1 MGAFRPPFDSKDH
14 TDERAR
20 ATVRMERK
28 MTREMTGAEMVIE
41 ALAEQGVE
49 HLFGYP
55 GGAVLPIYDAL
66 FQQQRVQHIL
76 VRHEQGA
83 VHAAEGYARSTGK
96 VGAVLVTSGPGATN
110 AVTGLTDAL
119 MDSIPLVCITGQ
131 VPTHLIGNDAFQ
143 ECDTVG
149 ITRPCTKHNY
159 LVKNVADLPRILH
172 EAFYIART
180 GRPGP
185 VVVDIPKDV
194 QFATGLYDGAKSIE
208 HKTYKPRVKGDLN
221 RIRDAIDLMRHAKR
235 PLFYTG
241 GGVINSG
248 PAASQLLRE
257 LVKLTGFPITSTLMG
272 LGAFPA
278 ADPQWL
284 GMLGMHGTFEA
295 NWSMHDCDVMV
306 CIGARFDDRITGR
319 LDAFAPH
326 SKKIHIDIDPSSI
339 NKNVK
344 VDIPII
350 GDCANVLKDMLE
362 SWRAASVETDKAALG
377 AWWKQIDKWRARKSL
392 SYKKSK
398 DVIKPQYAIERLY
411 ALTKDRDTYIS
422 TEVGQHQMWAAQH
435 YRFEE
440 PNRWMTSGGLGT
452 MGYGLPAA
460 VGIQLAHPNS
470 LVIDIAGEASV
481 QMTMQ
486 EISTAVQYRLP
497 IKIFILNNQ
506 YMGMVRQ
513 WQELLHGGRY
523 SSSYSEALPDFVKLA
538 EAYQAVGIRCSHP
551 DELDAAIKQ
560 MIDSPHPVIFDC
572 VVDQNENCFPM
583 IPSGRAHNEMIL
595 GDSPEN
601 IEDAVTEEGKMMV

>member
-1 MGAFRPPFDSKDH
+1 MAK
-14 TDERAR
+14 
-20 ATVRMERK
+20 
-28 MTREMTGAEMVIE
+28 EMTGAEMVIE
-41 ALAEQGVE
+41 ALLDQGVQ
-49 HLFGYP
+49 HIFGYP
-55 GGAVLPIYDAL
+55 GGAVLPIYDEL
-66 FQQQRVQHIL
+66 FKQQNRLKHVL

-96 VGAVLVTSGPGATN
+96 VGCVLVTSGPGATN

-119 MDSIPLVCITGQ
+119 MDSIPIVCITGQ

-159 LVKNVADLPRILH
+159 LVRNVEDLARVLH
-172 EAFYIART
+172 EAFYVAQH

-194 QFATGLYDGAKSIE
+194 QFAKGTYSGSKNVQ
-208 HKTYKPRVKGDLN
+208 HKTYQPKVKGDLDKV
-221 RIRDAIDLMRHAKR
+221 RAAVELMARAKR
-235 PLFYTG
+235 PIIYSG

-248 PAASQLLRE
+248 TEASHLLRE

-284 GMLGMHGTFEA
+284 GMLGMHGTYEA
-295 NWSMHDCDVMV
+295 NMAMHDCDVML
-306 CIGARFDDRITGR
+306 CMGARFDDRITGR
-319 LDAFAPH
+319 IDAFSPG
-326 SKKIHIDIDPSSI
+326 SKRIHVDIDPSSI

-350 GDCANVLKDMLE
+350 GDCAHVLEDMVRL
-362 SWRAASVETDKAALG
+362 WRSSSVEVDKKALA
-377 AWWKQIDKWRARKSL
+377 AWWKEIDKWRARKSL
-392 SYKKSK
+392 AYRYSK
-398 DVIKPQYAIERLY
+398 EVIKPQYAIERLY
-411 ALTKDRDTYIS
+411 ALTRGRDVYIT
-422 TEVGQHQMWAAQH
+422 TEVGQHQMWAAQFFK
-435 YRFEE
+435 FEE

-460 VGIQLAHPNS
+460 VGVQMAHPNS

-481 QMTMQ
+481 LMTMQ
-486 EISTAVQYRLP
+486 EMSTAAQYRLP

-523 SSSYSEALPDFVKLA
+523 SESYTDSLPDFVKLA
-538 EAYQAVGIRCSHP
+538 EAYGGHGIRCSDP
-551 DELDAAIKQ
+551 ARLDAAIME
-560 MIDSPHPVIFDC
+560 MIETPRPVIFDC
-572 VVDQNENCFPM
+572 LVDQKENCFPM
-583 IPSGRAHNEMIL
+583 IPSGKAHNEMIMAELEDDAGIEL
-595 GDSPEN
+595 GNVIDEK
-601 IEDAVTEEGKMMV
+601 GKMLV